1 MPDNDIGRADRVL
14 VWLVVLTLLFGGLAT
29 TAVVFGA
36 NAVLTR
42 PTRSA
47 EMRHAEPDTSGAD
60 EHAHEASDEHPTPP
74 TGTMDHDMG
83 AGAEHGA
90 QMAEALRLRLW
101 AAYKADQLGDATRAH
116 EHLQAAAAL
125 AQEPEMQAALDGLL
139 AGHAAAGAHDAGG
152 HGSATEIGPTLRDLL
167 GTAPEPAMSLDQVE
181 RALDAL
187 DPASP

>member
-1 MPDNDIGRADRVL
+1 MPDTEIGRADRVL

-42 PTRSA
+42 SA
-47 EMRHAEPDTSGAD
+47 QSAAMTHAEADTSGAD
-60 EHAHEASDEHPTPP
+60 EHAHEASDEHPTALP
-74 TGTMDHDMG
+74 TGSMDHDMG

-90 QMAEALRLRLW
+90 QMAEALRLHLW
-101 AAYKADQLGDATRAH
+101 AAYKADQAGDAERAH

-125 AQEPEMQAALDGLL
+125 AGDTEMKAALDGLL
-139 AGHAAAGAHDAGG
+139 GGHDAGG
-152 HGSATEIGPTLRDLL
+152 HDAGGHDASTEIGPTLRALL
-167 GTAPEPAMSLDQVE
+167 GTAAEPAMSLDEIEQ
-181 RALDAL
+181 ALDAL